1 MTEIALHILDIANNS
16 TRAEASDV
24 DVAIDADSAKDTLTV
39 TVADDGKG
47 MSEELLSRVTD
58 PFSTTRTTRKV
69 GLGIPLFK
77 QAAELTGGSL
87 KIRSGIGK
95 GTTVTAVFGLSHI
108 DRVPLGDVGATMATL
123 IGGAP
128 ETDFTLSFSSDG
140 KSYRFST
147 KEVKEMLDGVPI
159 ESMEVLSYIKE
170 MIDENIENI
179 IGGQPICK
187 LWRNYRLSATE

>member
-95 GTTVTAVFGLSHI
+95 V
-108 DRVPLGDVGATMATL
+108 
-123 IGGAP
+123 
-128 ETDFTLSFSSDG
+128 
-140 KSYRFST
+140 
-147 KEVKEMLDGVPI
+147 
-159 ESMEVLSYIKE
+159 
-170 MIDENIENI
+170 
-179 IGGQPICK
+179 QP
-187 LWRNYRLSATE
+187 

>member
-128 ETDFTLSFSSDG
+128 GTDFTLSFSLDG

-179 IGGQPICK
+179 IGGQPI
-187 LWRNYRLSATE
+187 

>member
-1 MTEIALHILDIANNS
+1 M
-16 TRAEASDV
+16 
-24 DVAIDADSAKDTLTV
+24 
-39 TVADDGKG
+39 
-47 MSEELLSRVTD
+47 
-58 PFSTTRTTRKV
+58 
-69 GLGIPLFK
+69 
-77 QAAELTGGSL
+77 
-87 KIRSGIGK
+87 
-95 GTTVTAVFGLSHI
+95 TAVFGLSHI

-179 IGGQPICK
+179 IGGQPI
-187 LWRNYRLSATE
+187 

>member
-16 TRAEASDV
+16 TRAEANNV
-24 DVAIDADSAKDTLTV
+24 DITIDADSAKDTLKV

-58 PFSTTRTTRKV
+58 PFATTRTTRKV

-77 QAAELTGGSL
+77 QAAEVTGGSL

-95 GTTVTAVFGLSHI
+95 GTTVTATFGLKHI

-123 IGGAP
+123 IGGSP
-128 ETDFTLSFSSDG
+128 RTDFTLSFKSDG
-140 KSYRFST
+140 KTYDFST
-147 KEVKEMLDGVPI
+147 KAVKEILGDVPI
-159 ESMEVLSYIKE
+159 ESSEVLSYVRE

-179 IGGQPICK
+179 NGGQPI
-187 LWRNYRLSATE
+187 